1 MHRRPFLHE
10 MKPRGLLPTGLL
22 LLLSCQAPGGAPQAW
37 QRFDLLALSPALQ
50 EVALPLGPEEVRPQL
65 PAAERLHVARL
76 PAAEVRAFSQPGGSR
91 VRWRLRLG
99 ERSYFSF
106 VPLGKRG
113 ADPLRYRVAVRLSG
127 GAERQLFAAPAPAPG
142 RFAPATVTVDLSPF
156 AGQRIDLLLE
166 AESTRGAV
174 GKWRKGR
181 LFWGSPAVYGRT
193 DVADSIPSE
202 PPSVLLLGIDTLRAD
217 GLGAYG
223 RRPSV
228 TPALDRL
235 AAESDV
241 WLEAF
246 SCFNVTNPSFTSLM
260 TGLYGK
266 NHGIYDFGHPLPAH
280 FATLA
285 ERFSAAGYDTASVV
299 SVNHLADAQSGLGQ
313 GFATR
318 EEAADQFAAERVVDR
333 AMDWIGERRKP
344 FFLWLHFFDPHTP
357 HTPPQPFAQGF
368 RQREAV
374 GLSPARD
381 WIGFRKPGFVPYENP
396 VLGGQKDLY
405 AGEIAYLDRQL
416 DRLLDF
422 LSSRG
427 LLENT
432 VVVLIADHGENL
444 DEHGISFRHSGL
456 WDTVTHVPLL
466 IRWPGRKPEGR
477 RIAGLVQNVD
487 VAPTLLRFAGLPVPA
502 SDGLD
507 LLRLPAAGRRAVFAE
522 HTGKL
527 GAMVRTR
534 RYKYMISRPG
544 NRFVPPG
551 AYFYDL
557 TADPREEKNLAGQ
570 HLPEEERLAEVL
582 RRWWSEA
589 SPSHPGTPARPDGE
603 QERRLRSLGYE

>member
-1 MHRRPFLHE
+1 
-10 MKPRGLLPTGLL
+10 MKPRRLLPAGLL
-22 LLLSCQAPGGAPQAW
+22 LLLLCCQARVAPGPW
-37 QRFDLLALSPALQ
+37 QRFDLLTLSPTLQ
-50 EVALPLGPEEVRPQL
+50 AVALPLGPEEVRPQL
-65 PAAERLHVARL
+65 PAAERLQVARL

-99 ERSYFSF
+99 EQAYFSF

-113 ADPLRYRVAVRLSG
+113 ADPLRYQVAVRLLDG
-127 GAERQLFAAPAPAPG
+127 TERALWAAPAPSPG
-142 RFAPATVTVDLSPF
+142 RFAAAAVTVDLSPF
-156 AGQRIDLLLE
+156 AGQSVDLLLY
-166 AESTRGAV
+166 AESARGGV

-181 LFWGSPAVYGRT
+181 LFWGSPAVYGR
-193 DVADSIPSE
+193 AGAPAPLPPS

-235 AAESDV
+235 AAESDL

-266 NHGIYDFGHPLPAH
+266 SHGIYDFGHPLPPR
-280 FATLA
+280 FTTLA
-285 ERFSAAGYDTASVV
+285 ERFSAAGYDTASIV

-313 GFATR
+313 GFAIR

-333 AMDWIGERRKP
+333 AIDWIGERRKP

-357 HTPPQPFAQGF
+357 HTPPQPFALGF
-368 RQREAV
+368 RPREAT
-374 GLSPARD
+374 GLSPTRG
-381 WIGFRKPGFVPYENP
+381 WTGFRKPGLVAYRNP

-416 DRLLDF
+416 DRLLDS
-422 LSSRG
+422 LRSRG

-432 VVVLIADHGENL
+432 VVVLVADHGENL

-466 IRWPGRKPEGR
+466 IRWPGSRPEGR

-507 LLRLPAAGRRAVFAE
+507 LLRLPAGGRRAVYAE

-557 TADPREEKNLAGQ
+557 TADPREEDNLAGRG
-570 HLPEEERLAEVL
+570 LPEEERLAEVL

-589 SPSHPGTPARPDGE
+589 SPPHPGIPARPDGE